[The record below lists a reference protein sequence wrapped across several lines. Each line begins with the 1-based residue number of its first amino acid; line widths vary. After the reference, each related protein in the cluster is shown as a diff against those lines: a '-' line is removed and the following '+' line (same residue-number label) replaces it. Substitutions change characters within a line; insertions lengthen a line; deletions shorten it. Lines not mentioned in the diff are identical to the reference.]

1 MHSLK
6 QGGEELK
13 LLGRK
18 ILERLAIDVLEVF
31 STLKCGISA
40 SFGDPY
46 LVESRVGA
54 FTAFSTLDI
63 AVAFKL
69 FESYG
74 NSGGA
79 DVEMLCQILLGGGG
93 LTSRQ
98 IHKHTVSRA
107 VHACVG
113 CPLLDDLAVKNIGGN
128 KGAYRTLDRRRVSIG
143 IVYDM
148 FFFFSQFLLSPFA
161 RDKTVN
167 ALTVNYLIISL
178 K

>member
-54 FTAFSTLDI
+54 FTAFSALDI

-107 VHACVG
+107 VYACIG
-113 CPLLDDLAVKNIGGN
+113 RPLLYGSAVEYIGGN
-128 KGAYRTLDRRRVSIG
+128 EGVYRSLDRRHSVVGFVDLNLI
-143 IVYDM
+143 
-148 FFFFSQFLLSPFA
+148 FFGQFCLSPFLK
-161 RDKTVN
+161 DK
-167 ALTVNYLIISL
+167 
-178 K
+178 